1 MDWNMKVAPN
11 WFNNMVDSPIIV
23 NARADDFYKQPM
35 LYALTH
41 VPKFVPPGSVRVD
54 LDSDDDYR
62 IEHVAFLTPDVSV
75 VVILN
80 SISAQDCVPRDYG
93 KGSIVC
99 VCNATYCDYVEPTT
113 TEQLT
118 GNVVRHYVSAKDGR
132 RLEPMTMEFENVVE
146 QEDIATFHVSRDVTY
161 QEIIGFGGADTDATG
176 INLLALSEDSQDNL
190 LSAYFSDKGIRYT
203 TIRVPVGGSDFSDHY
218 YAYDDDHPND
228 VNLEYFNLTK
238 EDYVYKIPL
247 IKRAQELSPV
257 PVKLF
262 SSPWS
267 APDWMKTIDT
277 TTKASSLKK
286 EYYGVYANYYVRFLD
301 EYAAENL
308 EFWGLTTQNEPGHGL
323 TYGSWNS
330 MGWYPEQLLDWVVG
344 YLGPALEEGGYSHL
358 KLMIND
364 DQRINVP
371 DFVKIYENTS
381 LNHYASGMAV
391 HWYFDSASA
400 DILTQAHDDYPDKF
414 ILYTEACIT
423 RGSTEP
429 AVTLGSWENGEKYLS
444 DVIEVT
450 NHWVTGWTDWNMA
463 LDLEGGPNWANNT
476 VDAPIIVN
484 ATADEFYKQPMFYAL
499 AHVTKF
505 VPPGSV
511 RIGLETDN
519 DNGIENVAFV
529 TPDNVTVI
537 ILLNREDTVL
547 QAVISDPVKVEE
559 DTITFSVNRDITYQD
574 VYGFGGADTDATGVN
589 KRSLSEDAG
598 DKLIRAYFSPEGIGY
613 TIIRVPVGGSDFSTH
628 FYTYDDDHKDD
639 MDLKFFNLTEEDY
652 TLKIPLIKRAQEL
665 SPIPIRLFSSPWSA
679 PDWMKDIND
688 TTKASRLDEQY
699 YEVYANYYVS
709 FLDAYAEQN
718 VEFWGLTPQNEP
730 DHGLEYGFFNSMGWY
745 PSEMLEWIV
754 GYLGPALDAAG
765 YGDLKMMIND
775 HQRTMIAKWAELYKN
790 ESLSKFVSGMA
801 VHWYTDQDS
810 DPKILTQFH
819 DEYPEKFLLYTE
831 ACDMNNWV
839 TGWTDWNMALD
850 LEGGPNWVSNYV
862 DAPIIVNATADEFY
876 KQPMFYALAHFS
888 KFVPPGSVHIGLDTD
903 DDTGIENIAF
913 LTPDN
918 VTVVILQ
925 NRESHDACIQ
935 KLIVVACNG
944 ATV

>member
-1 MDWNMKVAPN
+1 MGILLLIT
-11 WFNNMVDSPIIV
+11 FGSC
-23 NARADDFYKQPM
+23 F
-35 LYALTH
+35 AL
-41 VPKFVPPGSVRVD
+41 
-54 LDSDDDYR
+54 
-62 IEHVAFLTPDVSV
+62 
-75 VVILN
+75 
-80 SISAQDCVPRDYG
+80 AQNCVPRDYG
-93 KGSIVC
+93 QGSIVC

-113 TEQLT
+113 AEQLT
-118 GNVVRHYVSAKDGR
+118 GNVVRHYVSAKDGH
-132 RLEPMTMEFENVVE
+132 RLEPMTMEFEDGAE
-146 QEDIATFHVSRDVTY
+146 QEGIATFHVSRDVTY

-176 INLLALSEDSQDNL
+176 INLLSLSEDSQDNL
-190 LSAYFSDKGIRYT
+190 L
-203 TIRVPVGGSDFSDHY
+203 
-218 YAYDDDHPND
+218 
-228 VNLEYFNLTK
+228 
-238 EDYVYKIPL
+238 
-247 IKRAQELSPV
+247 
-257 PVKLF
+257 
-262 SSPWS
+262 
-267 APDWMKTIDT
+267 
-277 TTKASSLKK
+277 
-286 EYYGVYANYYVRFLD
+286 RFLD

-330 MGWYPEQLLDWVVG
+330 MGWTPEQLLEWVVG
-344 YLGPALEEGGYSHL
+344 YFGPALEAGGYSHL

-371 DFVKIYENTS
+371 DFVKTYENTS
-381 LNHYASGMAV
+381 LYHYASGMAV

-423 RGSTEP
+423 HGATEP

-444 DVIEVT
+444 DIIEVT
-450 NHWVTGWTDWNMA
+450 NNWVTGWTDWNMA

-511 RIGLETDN
+511 RIGLETDS
-519 DNGIENVAFV
+519 DNGVENVAFV

-547 QAVISDPVKVEE
+547 QAVISDPDKGDCILLTSETMRQMDLHGWRNIEISKFVCENKTGQLNVGRHAECMWVG
-559 DTITFSVNRDITYQD
+559 SVVNRDSTYQD
-574 VYGFGGADTDATGVN
+574 VNGFGGAATDATGVN
-589 KRSLSEDAG
+589 KRALSEDAG
-598 DKLIRAYFSPEGIGY
+598 DKLI
-613 TIIRVPVGGSDFSTH
+613 
-628 FYTYDDDHKDD
+628 
-639 MDLKFFNLTEEDY
+639 
-652 TLKIPLIKRAQEL
+652 
-665 SPIPIRLFSSPWSA
+665 
-679 PDWMKDIND
+679 
-688 TTKASRLDEQY
+688 
-699 YEVYANYYVS
+699 S

-730 DHGLEYGFFNSMGWY
+730 SHGLEYGFFNSMGWY

-754 GYLGPALDAAG
+754 GYLGPALDDAG
-765 YGDLKMMIND
+765 YADLKMMIND
-775 HQRTMIAKWAELYKN
+775 NQRTMISKWAELYKN

-810 DPKILTQFH
+810 DPKILTQLH
-819 DEYPEKFLLYTE
+819 DEYPEKFILYTE
-831 ACDMNNWV
+831 ACLANAPVVLSQTTEDGEIEVQISVMNNWV

-850 LEGGPNWVSNYV
+850 LEGGPNWVSNFV

-888 KFVPPGSVHIGLDTD
+888 KFVPPGSVHIGLDSD

-925 NRESHDACIQ
+925 NS
-935 KLIVVACNG
+935 KLTVACARRHLCGFG
-944 ATV
+944 AAGYTAQALNTSTGAGHDNLWRHCRYLSDRLLCPVDSAKESLDTCSQKIDRATTFRTKAGDAPGR